1 MERLTLLGLPL
12 DPVDMEEALKRIG
25 GFLQEERTH
34 QVVTLNPEIAVR
46 AQEDEA
52 LRRAV
57 LGGRARHPGRGG
69 DPLGGAAPPRPFPQ
83 GTGHGD

>member
-34 QVVTLNPEIAVR
+34 QVVTLNPEIDVR

-52 LRRAV
+52 LRRALLLSI
-57 LGGRARHPGRGG
+57 LGV
-69 DPLGGAAPPRPFPQ
+69 AAGLRNA
-83 GTGHGD
+83 G